1 MRILFVCLGNICRSP
16 SAEGVFR
23 HKVKAAGLSDAI
35 GCDSAGTAG
44 YHTGAKADKRMISHA
59 EKRGIQL
66 ESRAR
71 QFVTGD
77 FDEFDLIL
85 VMDESNYQDVQTAAR
100 SAGLESVFDSKVKM
114 MMEYADSNTY
124 DKYPEVPDPYYGG
137 SEGFELVLDLL
148 DISCENLLNIV
159 RKDIGE

>member
-1 MRILFVCLGNICRSP
+1 M
-16 SAEGVFR
+16 
-23 HKVKAAGLSDAI
+23 DAI

-59 EKRGIQL
+59 EKRGIKL

-71 QFVTGD
+71 QFVIGD

-114 MMEYADSNTY
+114 MMEFADSNTY
-124 DKYPEVPDPYYGG
+124 GKYPEVPDPYYGG

-148 DISCENLLNIV
+148 DNSCENLLNIV